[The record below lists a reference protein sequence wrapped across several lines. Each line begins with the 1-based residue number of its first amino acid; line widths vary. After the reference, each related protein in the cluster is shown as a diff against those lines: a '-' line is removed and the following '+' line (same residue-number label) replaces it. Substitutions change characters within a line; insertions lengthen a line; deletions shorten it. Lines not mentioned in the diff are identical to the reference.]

1 MDRIIYASLTGKQIA
16 KNVLASQTE
25 KPENMQYGDSIA
37 YFQDNSNV
45 EFFLDVPWFDSSDSV
60 ILRCC
65 IDSELFRR
73 TDDVSTVLPEH
84 VSIVG
89 IVADFRNFMLFPDN
103 NNEHIIELV
112 NFTESSKNDKIY
124 VEDECLI
131 SVNGKSYKQELNEII
146 KYVGKRN

>member
-16 KNVLASQTE
+16 KNALAVQTE
-25 KPENMQYGDSIA
+25 NPENMQYGDSIA
-37 YFQDNSNV
+37 YFQDNSNI
-45 EFFLDVPWFDSSDSV
+45 EFFLDVPWSESTDSV

-89 IVADFRNFMLFPDN
+89 VVADFRNFMLFPDD
-103 NNEHIIELV
+103 NNEHIINLV

-124 VEDECLI
+124 VDDECLI
-131 SVNGKSYKQELNEII
+131 SVNGKSYKKELSKII
-146 KYVGKRN
+146 KRTY

>member
-16 KNVLASQTE
+16 KNVLSSQTE
-25 KPENMQYGDSIA
+25 KPENMQYGDFIA
-37 YFQDNSNV
+37 YFQDNSNI

-65 IDSELFRR
+65 IGSELFRR

-103 NNEHIIELV
+103 NNKHIIELV
-112 NFTESSKNDKIY
+112 NFTDSSRNDKIY
-124 VEDECLI
+124 VD
-131 SVNGKSYKQELNEII
+131 GQ
-146 KYVGKRN
+146 